1 MTTRTRVKKV
11 RHVWDDNYKEL
22 AFRMWWEKGRPNNRE
37 LHIMLP
43 ENEEGNKPPAITLQN
58 WIYDSFKE
66 RAIDLDEQVMEELD
80 ETSVALKVEML
91 QRHTEVGKELQN
103 MGLKA
108 LRRFGKEEDIL
119 PATAVRLVT
128 EGARLERESIGI
140 AKAIE
145 KMSSLSDDELMEEVA
160 KLLETSP
167 GKLEIGGDDKV

>member
-37 LHIMLP
+37 LHMMLP

-58 WIYDSFKE
+58 WIYDSFKK
-66 RAIDLDEQVMEELD
+66 RAISLDEQVMEELD

-91 QRHTEVGKELQN
+91 QRHTEIGKELQN

-108 LRRFGKEEDIL
+108 LRNLDEELL
-119 PATAVRLVT
+119 PATATKLVKEGVRI
-128 EGARLERESIGI
+128 ERDSIGI
-140 AKAIE
+140 AKALE
-145 KMSSLSDDELMEEVA
+145 KLVALSDEELLKEVA
-160 KLLETSP
+160 DLLETSP
-167 GKLEIGGDDKV
+167 GKLEAGGDDKV